1 MEEPGSCTSG
11 ASTSSTWDFSTDR
24 NIPPGSRDWGGW
36 RRDSGVGSITRGTIL
51 GFLFLLF
58 IALGRDVMT
67 RFLTDL
73 Y

>member
-36 RRDSGVGSITRGTIL
+36 RRDSGVGSIHEAPYL
-51 GFLFLLF
+51 DFCFFYLL
-58 IALGRDVMT
+58 LWDEM
-67 RFLTDL
+67 L
-73 Y
+73 

>member
-1 MEEPGSCTSG
+1 MEVPGSCTSG
-11 ASTSSTWDFSTDR
+11 ASTSSTWDFPTGR

-36 RRDSGVGSITRGTIL
+36 RRDSGVGSIHKAPYL
-51 GFLFLLF
+51 DLFLLF